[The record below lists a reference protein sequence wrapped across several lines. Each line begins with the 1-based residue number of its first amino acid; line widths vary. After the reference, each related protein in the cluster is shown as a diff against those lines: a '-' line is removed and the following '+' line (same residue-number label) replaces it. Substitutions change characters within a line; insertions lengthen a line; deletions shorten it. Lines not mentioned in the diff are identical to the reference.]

1 MSYVMSQSVK
11 DSIADAQTLE
21 WALHDPMLE
30 WALHGPMMDW
40 CSRKITKPE
49 WYSPEVLAWMAE
61 TDAKYAFQ
69 ACPGLR

>member
-1 MSYVMSQSVK
+1 VSYVMSQSVK
-11 DSIADAQTLE
+11 DSIADAKTLE
-21 WALHDPMLE
+21 WALN
-30 WALHGPMMDW
+30 GPMMDW

-61 TDAKYAFQ
+61 LDAKYAFL